1 MTWNLTVRYYGV
13 NSSASEKILFGTYYR
28 PLGTGI
34 EYFELFRKSFTAI
47 NNKFDK
53 VFLVVDF
60 KLPNFDWFNQARL
73 SSETIYWNVYELY
86 KRCMSYPSKQLSYT

>member
-1 MTWNLTVRYYGV
+1 MVWIHFFCEWKDFIWYIL
-13 NSSASEKILFGTYYR
+13 SSAKYW
-28 PLGTGI
+28 I

-60 KLPNFDWFNQARL
+60 NLPNFEWFNQVRL

-86 KRCMSYPSKQLSYT
+86 KWCMSYPSKQLSYT